1 MKIANYSPIYC
12 ALYPQLAE
20 ITRKHGYALAVH
32 GSMARDFDVIAVP
45 WIPKPS
51 LPQMVVDEITNTFD
65 IREVAGPPTTKE
77 HGRLVYTLSIG
88 FGECFCD
95 FSFMPTLTIKS

>member
-1 MKIANYSPIYC
+1 MKPANYSPIYC

-32 GSMARDFDVIAVP
+32 GSMARDFDIIAIP
-45 WIPKPS
+45 WIPEPS
-51 LPQMVVDEITNTFD
+51 LPQVVIDEIVKTFD
-65 IREVAGPPTTKE
+65 IREVGGPPTVKE

-88 FGECFCD
+88 FGECFSD
-95 FSFMPTLTIKS
+95 FSFMPTINVKP

>member
-1 MKIANYSPIYC
+1 
-12 ALYPQLAE
+12 
-20 ITRKHGYALAVH
+20 
-32 GSMARDFDVIAVP
+32 MARDFDVIAVP